1 MGALPRSGEFQTRSC
16 DKSVKLR
23 RRCSLTGG
31 TARYVRRMI
40 CAGFLDRPLRWLRG
54 GWRVPLST
62 AKWVCMVVFV
72 VGVVIGVTGLWSIT
86 KLGPFGDMIALALP
100 TIGLSALTVGVWCI
114 VTHRPWMVVAAFAA
128 LFVVAAV
135 AVVVPRLPD
144 TTGPATDA
152 ITLVA
157 ANLLHDNRT
166 IERGVASAMAQ
177 HPDVLVVSELNKDSD
192 RLLSAKFPYRLVTE
206 RSLRRENYAE
216 GVYSTFPLEE
226 LDAPTG
232 LDDQMLRVRVTG
244 PAPFILYAV
253 HLPRPTF
260 GAGGRDGS
268 HSVSFAQNRR
278 DALRLDSLATAEGEP
293 VVIAGDLNL
302 SDRTSGYAALHSDR
316 NDAVRTRWATT
327 SYVGGFIW
335 ELFALRIDHIFIPK
349 TWCAANGGSFE
360 IAGSDH
366 AGVRSSIGPCA

>member
-1 MGALPRSGEFQTRSC
+1 MIS
-16 DKSVKLR
+16 
-23 RRCSLTGG
+23 G

-40 CAGFLDRPLRWLRG
+40 WTRSLGRPLRWLRRG
-54 GWRVPLST
+54 SRVPLSRV
-62 AKWVCMVVFV
+62 KWVCMVVFV
-72 VGVVIGVTGLWSIT
+72 VGVVLGLTGWWLIAR
-86 KLGPFGDMIALALP
+86 LGSFGDMIALALP
-100 TIGLSALTVGVWCI
+100 MIGLGALTVGVWCI
-114 VTHRPWMVVAAFAA
+114 VTHRPWTIVAGFASLFIVAAI
-128 LFVVAAV
+128 

-144 TTGPATDA
+144 TTGPPTDA

-157 ANLLHDNRT
+157 TNLLYDNPA

-177 HPDVLVVSELNKDSD
+177 HPDVLVVSELNQDAD
-192 RLLSAKFPYRLVTE
+192 RLLSAEFPYRLVTE
-206 RSLRRENYAE
+206 RSLQRENYAE

-260 GAGGRDGS
+260 GAGGPNGS
-268 HSVSFAQNRR
+268 HSVSFAQNRF
-278 DALRLDSLATAEGEP
+278 DARRLDSLAAAEGEP

-302 SDRTSGYAALHSDR
+302 SDRTSGYTTLHSDR
-316 NDAVRTRWATT
+316 IDAVRTRWATT

-335 ELFALRIDHIFIPK
+335 TLFALRIDHIFIPK
-349 TWCAANGGSFE
+349 DWCAASGGSFE
-360 IAGSDH
+360 IVGSDH
-366 AGVRSSIGPCA
+366 EGVRSSIGPCA